1 VVKMKSYNVV
11 IKNKQE
17 VEKMLTV
24 KVESEEDFV
33 RWIEIL
39 SNFERGDEISYKEII
54 QETKKEVF

>member
-1 VVKMKSYNVV
+1 MKSYNVV

-17 VEKMLTV
+17 IEKMLTV
-24 KVESEEDFV
+24 KMESEEDFV